1 MLVAS
6 ETKREEEKV
15 KGVSAEDATGNPD
28 IVPFEDNEEE
38 EEEEEESEEEDESY
52 GPAAQTRGRGRG
64 IMWPPHMP
72 LLHGGR
78 PMLGVRGFPSGM
90 IGPDGFGFGGVTP
103 DGFSTPDHLFGPR
116 MFAPFGAPRFPG
128 DLSGLVFPGRPPQPG
143 AMFPGMMMG
152 GNPAG
157 PFMGGMPM
165 PGGNVARPN
174 RPPLCM
180 QPTFRMPP
188 PPMPPNNRAP
198 PKRDQRRTGNDRGPE
213 NQSSSSNGR
222 GIDNGGQTDENR
234 YQHGSSGFRNHF
246 NNDDSESEDEAPRRS
261 RKRGSNEETAA
272 S

>member
-6 ETKREEEKV
+6 ESKREEEKV
-15 KGVSAEDATGNPD
+15 KGVSAEDVTGNPD

-38 EEEEEESEEEDESY
+38 EEEESEEEDESF
-52 GPAAQTRGRGRG
+52 GPAAQMRGRGRG

-78 PMLGVRGFPSGM
+78 PMLGVRGFPPGM
-90 IGPDGFGFGGVTP
+90 IGPDGFGYGGVTP

-198 PKRDQRRTGNDRGPE
+198 PKRDQRRTGSDRGPE
-213 NQSSSSNGR
+213 NQSSSSNSR
-222 GIDNGGQTDENR
+222 GVDNAGQTDDSR
-234 YQHGSSGFRNHF
+234 YQHGSSGFRNNF